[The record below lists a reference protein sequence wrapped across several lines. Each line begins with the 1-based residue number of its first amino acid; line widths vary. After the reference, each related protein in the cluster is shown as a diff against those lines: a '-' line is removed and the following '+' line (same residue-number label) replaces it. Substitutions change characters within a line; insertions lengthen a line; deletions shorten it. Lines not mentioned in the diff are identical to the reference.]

1 MGEFITITAQDGF
14 SFSAFEAKPQNTPKG
29 GIVILQEIFGVNA
42 HIQDICNRYAAKGYH
57 TIAPALFD
65 RSEKDIALAYDQDGI
80 AQGRAHKEKVDAF
93 AEADILACLNALS
106 DDQPKAVIG
115 YCWGGSLAWRM
126 ACRHDGIDVAIA
138 YYGGELPS
146 LKDETPRCRVQ
157 THFGE
162 KDPTIPMEGVHAF
175 IAAQPDAEHHL
186 YDAGHGFNCDRRSQ
200 YDDAAAALAQS
211 RVDAFLN
218 F

>member
-1 MGEFITITAQDGF
+1 MGEFIKVTAQDGF
-14 SFSAFEAKPQNTPKG
+14 SFSAFEAKPENGSRG
-29 GIVILQEIFGVNA
+29 GIIILQEIFGVNA
-42 HIQDICNRYAAKGYH
+42 HIQDVCNRYAAKGFH
-57 TIAPALFD
+57 VIAPALFD

-93 AEADILACLNALS
+93 AEADILACLNTLS

-126 ACRHDGIDVAIA
+126 ACRHDGLDVAIA

-146 LKDETPRCRVQ
+146 LKDEQPRCRVQ
-157 THFGE
+157 THFGRQ
-162 KDPTIPMEGVHAF
+162 DPTIPMEGVHAF
-175 IAAQPDAEHHL
+175 IAAQPDVDHHI
-186 YDAGHGFNCDRRSQ
+186 YDAGHGFNCDRRGQ
-200 YDDAAAALAQS
+200 YDDAASTLAQG